1 MNAQSENVH
10 RASESCHYSTGF
22 SKHLTAGLAA
32 SLAGGLV
39 FGLMMQMMGMIP
51 MIAGLAGS
59 QSVVVGWIIHLTI
72 SVIFGATFAGL
83 HARVGILRGHP
94 VAAGAVYG
102 LALWGLF
109 PVTFMPLMMG
119 MPVMW
124 SLPGLISTAPSLMG
138 HLIYGVVL
146 GLVYRSLA
154 R

>member
-1 MNAQSENVH
+1 MNSQSERVNSV
-10 RASESCHYSTGF
+10 AAACHCSSGF

-39 FGLMMQMMGMIP
+39 FGMMMQMMGMIP
-51 MIAGLAGS
+51 MVAGLVGS
-59 QSVVVGWIIHLTI
+59 QSAVIGWAVHLIISAVL
-72 SVIFGATFAGL
+72 GATFAGL
-83 HARVGILRGHP
+83 HVGAGILRGQP
-94 VAAGAVYG
+94 IAAGAVYG
-102 LALWGLF
+102 LVLWALF

-138 HLIYGVVL
+138 HLIYGTVM